1 MKHFFTISL
10 CFLALSLSAQ
20 EPDGICCDPDGTNYT
35 FINCLQSGCCGLYDN
50 DGCVEDPDCSNY
62 NPSAGCL
69 SYCEGQFDECGICNG
84 PGAIYDCGCS
94 EMPEGD
100 CDCFGNELDA
110 CGECGGDNACLG
122 CMISLACNYDPA
134 ATVNDGSCEFLSCL
148 NFGCNDPL
156 ACNYDT
162 NADYNDGTCVYANA
176 PYDCNGNCVEDTDG
190 DGVCDV
196 YETYGCTDTTACNYN
211 DTVTEDDGNCTYAVA
226 PYDCFG
232 LCVND
237 TDGDGLC
244 DELEVSGCTD
254 VEACNYDNNSTDFD
268 NSICEYAEPNYDCD
282 GNCLNDSDG
291 DGICDEL
298 EVLGCSDVDACNYSP
313 EATDDDGSCDYTC
326 CPGPGCCSIGHYWDW
341 ELEQC
346 FDINPTDTNL
356 DGCTDLND
364 LMDILSA
371 YGDCAEVNYSLSFD
385 GVDDYVEGSASSSLD
400 VTNTNNIT
408 LSAWVKPNDFNGS
421 QRIITHTAEG
431 SDHQQYSLH
440 VSDGQIYFISGA
452 SLFEQNGFNLSSS
465 NLELGVWNNISMTY
479 DGSAVRLYLDGNI
492 VFEKLEP
499 DYFPSDWMGYFYIGK
514 RADGEE
520 QFNGYIDEV
529 SIWNSALTQEQI
541 QSYMS
546 TPPTGNEEGLVG
558 YWDFNEGTGSTLTD
572 QTSNGNDGIINGATW
587 STDVPTAP

>member
-156 ACNYDT
+156 ACNYDA
-162 NADYNDGTCVYANA
+162 NADYNDGTCVYASA
-176 PYDCNGNCVEDTDG
+176 PYDCNGDCVEDTDG

-196 YETYGCTDTTACNYN
+196 FETYGCTDTTACNYN
-211 DTVTEDDGNCTYAVA
+211 DTVTEDDGNCTYAVD
-226 PYDCFG
+226 PFDCFG

-237 TDGDGLC
+237 TDGDGVC

-254 VEACNYDNNSTDFD
+254 VEACNYDYSSTDSD

-341 ELEQC
+341 ELDQC
-346 FDINPTDTNL
+346 FDINPTDSNL

-364 LMDILSA
+364 LMDLLGA
-371 YGDCAEVNYSLSFD
+371 YGDCAVAEFTCGDPLEYQ
-385 GVDDYVEGSASSSLD
+385 GYDYETVQIGDQCWFAENLRYLPTVMPASSVYNEPRYYVYGYQGNLIEDAMETSEYNTYGTLYNYPA
-400 VTNTNNIT
+400 VISTSIILCPNNWHVPTNEEWVELSEGLGGDLVSGHKLKDNIEWNGSNESGFTALPGGYKNNALFLGLEEYTYFWHSTSNSSAFGNNTILGSSAGANIT
-408 LSAWVKPNDFNGS
+408 STF
-421 QRIITHTAEG
+421 
-431 SDHQQYSLH
+431 
-440 VSDGQIYFISGA
+440 SGH
-452 SLFEQNGFNLSSS
+452 G
-465 NLELGVWNNISMTY
+465 MY
-479 DGSAVRLYLDGNI
+479 VRC
-492 VFEKLEP
+492 
-499 DYFPSDWMGYFYIGK
+499 
-514 RADGEE
+514 
-520 QFNGYIDEV
+520 
-529 SIWNSALTQEQI
+529 I
-541 QSYMS
+541 Q
-546 TPPTGNEEGLVG
+546 
-558 YWDFNEGTGSTLTD
+558 D
-572 QTSNGNDGIINGATW
+572 
-587 STDVPTAP
+587 

>member
-156 ACNYDT
+156 ACNYDA
-162 NADYNDGTCVYANA
+162 NADYNDGTCVYASA
-176 PYDCNGNCVEDTDG
+176 PYDCNGDCVEDTDG

-211 DTVTEDDGNCTYAVA
+211 DTVTEDDGNCTYAVD
-226 PYDCFG
+226 PFDCFG

-237 TDGDGLC
+237 TDGDGVC

-254 VEACNYDNNSTDFD
+254 VEACNYDYSSTDSD

-341 ELEQC
+341 ELDQC
-346 FDINPTDTNL
+346 FDINPTDSNL

-364 LMDILSA
+364 LMDLLGA
-371 YGDCAEVNYSLSFD
+371 YGDCAVAGFTTCGDDIEHEGYSYSTVQIGDQCWFSENCRYLPVVSPSSEGSETEPYYYVYDYQGTDLVEAQATANYETYGVLYNWPAAITEGLCPSGWHIPSDDEWQALEIALGMSEAEATSLGFRGSPVGDFMKSTSGWNDYNGSSGNGSNSSGFNVLPAGNTDVSGNTVNMYQDGSFWSSTLQNEQDILGRNVNYT
-385 GVDDYVEGSASSSLD
+385 DDYVYRFVVLTSEELIKFSARCIKD
-400 VTNTNNIT
+400 
-408 LSAWVKPNDFNGS
+408 
-421 QRIITHTAEG
+421 
-431 SDHQQYSLH
+431 
-440 VSDGQIYFISGA
+440 
-452 SLFEQNGFNLSSS
+452 
-465 NLELGVWNNISMTY
+465 
-479 DGSAVRLYLDGNI
+479 
-492 VFEKLEP
+492 
-499 DYFPSDWMGYFYIGK
+499 
-514 RADGEE
+514 
-520 QFNGYIDEV
+520 
-529 SIWNSALTQEQI
+529 
-541 QSYMS
+541 
-546 TPPTGNEEGLVG
+546 
-558 YWDFNEGTGSTLTD
+558 
-572 QTSNGNDGIINGATW
+572 
-587 STDVPTAP
+587 